1 MNKIVRQLTLFIVVL
16 VSLSVLVGCT
26 GQSSPSEREDD
37 SPSTITETEGGQETN
52 GSTAGS
58 KVAVITPYLAQPG
71 TQFYLEGFEA
81 AATDKEWDVNV
92 IDTAGDV
99 AAVISRIEDVVNQGV
114 DAIVINVDPAQ
125 VAAGLE
131 VAADAGVPVF
141 GMDSGTDPLL
151 VTNVTSNGYA
161 MAAETATYVANRLD
175 GAGRVVMFVFD
186 PFPPVQIRGVVADA
200 IFGNYPDIEIID
212 RITPAVDDGGIADS
226 RAQMEAVLAANPEPG
241 SIGAVWAAWDQP
253 ALGALQ
259 AIEAAGRED
268 EGIVIVGIDANPQAI
283 EAISSGGN
291 FEASVAQDFVGI
303 GSTTVD
309 MVERQLAGEV
319 IKEQV
324 VYVPTSLVTLAN
336 ASGGAAENSAADDT
350 DTSGTSGANVA
361 VITPYL
367 AQPGTQFYLEGFEA
381 AAAEQGWNVN
391 VIDTAGD
398 VAAVISRIED
408 VANQGVDAIVINV
421 DPAQVAA
428 GLEVAADAGIPVF
441 GMDSGADPLLV
452 TNVTS
457 NGYAMAAETATY
469 VANRLEGVGRV
480 VMFVFDPFPPVQIR
494 GVVADAI
501 FGNYPDIEI
510 IDRITPAVD
519 DGGIADS
526 RAQMEAVLAAN
537 LEPGSIGAVWAAWDQ
552 PALGALLA
560 IEAAGREDEG
570 IVIVGIDAN
579 PQAVDAI
586 SAGGN
591 FEASVAQDFMGI
603 GSTTV
608 AMVTRYLNG
617 ETIKERVSYVP
628 TELVTVGN
636 VSAYMAEE

>member
-1 MNKIVRQLTLFIVVL
+1 MKMFIRQLALLLTLA
-16 VSLSVLVGCT
+16 SLLALAACAGGATPAEPAQSTTDTAADSSASGGT
-26 GQSSPSEREDD
+26 GDAVI
-37 SPSTITETEGGQETN
+37 STE
-52 GSTAGS
+52 GS

-81 AATDKEWDVNV
+81 TAAEKGWDVNV

-114 DAIVINVDPAQ
+114 DAIVINVDPTQ
-125 VAAGLE
+125 VTAGLQ
-131 VAADAGVPVF
+131 VAADAGIPVF
-141 GMDSGTDPLL
+141 GMDSGADPLL

-175 GAGRVVMFVFD
+175 GTGRVVMFVFD

-200 IFGNYPDIEIID
+200 IFANYPDIEVID

-259 AIEAAGRED
+259 AIEAAGREN

-283 EAISSGGN
+283 DAIAAGGN
-291 FEASVAQDFVGI
+291 FEASVAQDFTGI
-303 GSTTVD
+303 GSTTVE
-309 MVERQLAGEV
+309 MVERQLKGET
-319 IKEQV
+319 IKARV
-324 VYVPTSLVTLAN
+324 VYVPTKLVTTAN
-336 ASGGAAENSAADDT
+336 VSGAEAAADETADS
-350 DTSGTSGANVA
+350 DSGDAKIA

-381 AAAEQGWNVN
+381 AAAEKGWEVN
-391 VIDTAGD
+391 VIDTTGD

-408 VANQGVDAIVINV
+408 VVNQGVDAIVINV
-421 DPAQVAA
+421 DPTQVTA
-428 GLEVAADAGIPVF
+428 GLQVAADAGIPVF

-457 NGYAMAAETATY
+457 NGYAMAAETTTY
-469 VANRLEGVGRV
+469 VANRLDGTGRV

-501 FGNYPDIEI
+501 FANYPDIEV

-537 LEPGSIGAVWAAWDQ
+537 PEPGSIGAVWAAWDQ
-552 PALGALLA
+552 PALGALQA
-560 IEAAGREDEG
+560 IEAAGRENEG

-586 SAGGN
+586 AAGGN
-591 FEASVAQDFMGI
+591 FEASVAQDFTGI

-608 AMVTRYLNG
+608 DMVARYLNG
-617 ETIKERVSYVP
+617 ETIKARVVYVP
-628 TELVTVGN
+628 TELVTAGN
-636 VSAYMAEE
+636 VAAYVQE